1 MMTTTDSPSK
11 GRADRFARDYDMV
24 VTRRRKLLGFGGL
37 DELVLVGLWNDAVG
51 RRQRTELVRLGT
63 ASSIDTALK
72 LAEAGMRQ
80 HPAGTRQ
87 HRRYADWH
95 RRLKATEWAMVHAD
109 ARYRRMVA
117 ELAGD
122 VPVYAPEQAAAE

>member
-1 MMTTTDSPSK
+1 M
-11 GRADRFARDYDMV
+11 
-24 VTRRRKLLGFGGL
+24 
-37 DELVLVGLWNDAVG
+37 
-51 RRQRTELVRLGT
+51 RLGT

-72 LAEAGMRQ
+72 LAEAGMGR

-95 RRLKATEWAMVHAD
+95 RRLKATERAMVHAD

-122 VPVYAPEQAAAE
+122 VPVYAPELAMVE

>member
-1 MMTTTDSPSK
+1 MMTTTDGAGK
-11 GRADRFARDYDMV
+11 GRADRFSREYEMV
-24 VTRRRKLLGFGGL
+24 VTRRRRLLGFGGL
-37 DELVLVGLWNDAVG
+37 DELVLIGLWTDAAG
-51 RRQRTELVRLGT
+51 RRKRTELVRLGA
-63 ASSIDTALK
+63 ASSVDTALR
-72 LAEAGMRQ
+72 LAAAGMEL

-95 RRLKATEWAMVHAD
+95 RRLKATEWAMVHAE

-122 VPVYAPEQAAAE
+122 VPVYAPGLTMAE